1 MSDSMNIALSGL
13 QANATRFATAANNI
27 ANVRSTS
34 SADTPEEAYQPQ
46 QTSTLSV
53 ETGGVTTI
61 TETQNPSTYTAYSP
75 TDPNANADGMV
86 AMPNVNIDAEMVE
99 SMMAVTG
106 YKANASAIR
115 TLQAMDRSL
124 LDIKA

>member
-1 MSDSMNIALSGL
+1 MTIALSGL

-27 ANVRSTS
+27 ANARTTS
-34 SADTPEEAYQPQ
+34 SADTPEKAYQAQ
-46 QTSTLSV
+46 ETSTIDV
-53 ETGGVTTI
+53 GAGGTRAVTDSA
-61 TETQNPSTYTAYSP
+61 NPATYAAYSP
-75 TDPNANADGMV
+75 TDPNANAEGLV
-86 AMPNVNIDAEMVE
+86 AMPNVNLDQEMVN

-106 YKANASAIR
+106 YKANAAAIR